1 LTDPGLVCYGF
12 FEKPQGLSGSLV
24 LRVFVLGRA
33 AALSPGTVLH
43 CGERELEVLA
53 CREKDQVS
61 VTVELKGVHSGEDA
75 LSLKG
80 EEVFVHPGQVTGP
93 GFPMPVYLFQGYE
106 VLSRGRRFPVL
117 GVEWN
122 PVNPQVVL
130 GGPKGQFL
138 APMNLLALGKV
149 DHEAREILA
158 ELPEGLED
166 L

>member
-1 LTDPGLVCYGF
+1 MTDSGLVCYGF
-12 FEKPQGLSGSLV
+12 FEKPQGLSGRLV
-24 LRVFVLGRA
+24 LRVFVMGRA

-43 CGERELEVLA
+43 CGERDLQVLSS
-53 CREKDQVS
+53 REKDQVS
-61 VTVELKGVHSGEDA
+61 VTVEMKGVLSGEDA
-75 LSLKG
+75 LTLKG

-93 GFPMPVYLFQGYE
+93 GFPMPVYLFEGFE
-106 VLSRGRRFPVL
+106 VLSRGHRFPVL
-117 GVEWN
+117 KVDWN

-130 GGPKGQFL
+130 SGPKGPFW

-149 DHEAREILA
+149 DYEAREVLT

>member
-1 LTDPGLVCYGF
+1 M
-12 FEKPQGLSGSLV
+12 
-24 LRVFVLGRA
+24 LGRA

-43 CGERELEVLA
+43 CGERELLVLA
-53 CREKDQVS
+53 SREKDQVS
-61 VTVELKGVHSGEDA
+61 VTVELKGVSGEDA

-93 GFPMPVYLFQGYE
+93 GLPLPVYLFQGFE
-106 VLSRGRRFPVL
+106 VMSRGRRFPVL
-117 GVEWN
+117 DVEWN

-130 GGPKGQFL
+130 SGPKGPFW
-138 APMNLLALGKV
+138 APLNLLAQGKV
-149 DHEAREILA
+149 DFEAREILA

>member
-1 LTDPGLVCYGF
+1 LTDSGLVCYGF
-12 FEKPQGLSGSLV
+12 FEKPQGLSGRLV

-43 CGERELEVLA
+43 CGERELLVLA
-53 CREKDQVS
+53 SREKDQVS
-61 VTVELKGVHSGEDA
+61 VTVELKGVSGEEA

-93 GFPMPVYLFQGYE
+93 GFPLPVYLFQGFE

-117 GVEWN
+117 EVEWN

-130 GGPKGQFL
+130 SGPKGPFW

-149 DHEAREILA
+149 DFEAREILA